1 MNASALPKWIRGSI
15 GAVAVVLLVQLV
27 SVTGLVPA
35 TVLPSIFN
43 VLAGTGELLATPEF
57 YVEIGS
63 TLLAWFIGLAI
74 ASILGV
80 AMGLV
85 LGNFRPVYRAVS
97 LVTELLRPIPSV
109 ALIPIAVLV
118 WGNGLPMKVAL
129 VIFTAVWPVFFNTV
143 YGVRDIDPVTWET
156 TASFRLSKADAL
168 RRVLL
173 PHAAPFAFTGIR
185 IASSIALIVT
195 ITSEM
200 FAASPQGIGSFV
212 ATIDVAGGSKAIVL
226 GGAVVAGLIGVL
238 IDRLL
243 KYGESRLFAWK
254 RATA

>member
-1 MNASALPKWIRGSI
+1 MNPSTLPIWARGLVGTLGFI
-15 GAVAVVLLVQLV
+15 LVLQVI
-27 SVTGLVPA
+27 SVTGLVPP
-35 TVLPSIFN
+35 TVLPSIFS
-43 VLAGTGELLATPEF
+43 VLGGAGTLMVTPEF

-63 TLLAWFIGLAI
+63 TLLAWFIGLVV
-74 ASILGV
+74 ASVLGV
-80 AMGLV
+80 ALGLV
-85 LGNFRPVYRAVS
+85 LGTFRPVYRAVS

-129 VIFTAVWPVFFNTV
+129 VIFAAVWPVFFNTV

-156 TASFRLSKADAL
+156 TASFRLSRADAL

-185 IASSIALIVT
+185 IASAIALIVT

-212 ATIDVAGGSKAIVL
+212 ATIDVAGGSKSIVL
-226 GGAVVAGLIGVL
+226 GGAVVAGVIGVI

-243 KYGESRLFAWK
+243 RRGESRLFAWK
-254 RATA
+254 QATA